1 MIDERYMIRDNE
13 SEDDY
18 ELRICSYH
26 DSEGLTWDEIAGI
39 INHVLEK
46 NHTESRYRRLYKAY
60 KTGHEAGETIT
71 KLEVGIKGAKPDAD
85 PKVNAEEQA
94 LREKYINSAE
104 NLSYYRLLRQDSR
117 FQRFYE
123 TVAETFQRL
132 APPNFVD
139 INQDLYNER
148 HTKEYVL
155 TLADLHIG
163 SKFEGVN
170 NSYSIDEVYRR
181 FNVLYTYMVKFIQDK
196 GIGKLKILSLGDIVQ
211 GMLRITDVKLNESA
225 VVDAFVIACR
235 LLADFLNKL
244 SKYCEIEFIQVCFS
258 NHDQLRFIGTKASE
272 FANEDLGKILFA
284 YLTDILSLND
294 RVKILGDVDKDYVQ
308 FKIFD
313 FECIALHGHQVN
325 NIASISKDL
334 TNRNRKFYDYVMLA
348 HSHSAKELIAAEG
361 EHHNIEVL
369 VAPSFIGSCPYADK
383 LMVGSKAGCKVFEF
397 DNKYGHTASYNII
410 LN

>member
-1 MIDERYMIRDNE
+1 M
-13 SEDDY
+13 
-18 ELRICSYH
+18 
-26 DSEGLTWDEIAGI
+26 
-39 INHVLEK
+39 
-46 NHTESRYRRLYKAY
+46 
-60 KTGHEAGETIT
+60 
-71 KLEVGIKGAKPDAD
+71 
-85 PKVNAEEQA
+85 
-94 LREKYINSAE
+94 
-104 NLSYYRLLRQDSR
+104 
-117 FQRFYE
+117 
-123 TVAETFQRL
+123 
-132 APPNFVD
+132 
-139 INQDLYNER
+139 
-148 HTKEYVL
+148 
-155 TLADLHIG
+155 
-163 SKFEGVN
+163 
-170 NSYSIDEVYRR
+170 
-181 FNVLYTYMVKFIQDK
+181 
-196 GIGKLKILSLGDIVQ
+196 
-211 GMLRITDVKLNESA
+211 
-225 VVDAFVIACR
+225 
-235 LLADFLNKL
+235 NKL

-294 RVKILGDVDKDYVQ
+294 RVKILGDVDKDYVE

-397 DNKYGHTASYNII
+397 DSKYGHTASYNII